1 MQTWRR
7 WERQFRVYFRGAEL
21 DKKLTATQ
29 TAVLLHVD
37 GPDTLEICETFQFN
51 TPTEG
56 EKGKRNNV
64 ESGLTKFRECYN
76 PRKNAVFERRCFS
89 SRNHSEGETT
99 DQWITGL
106 RTKATPCEF
115 GEQRDLLIRDKITF
129 GIRNE
134 TTKERLL
141 REANLTL
148 KSAMDICHA
157 AEASQHQMRTMA
169 VKKVITPTD
178 LDIHS
183 IHTKRM
189 QPEQTSTTKTNGEK
203 PLCRYCGDKH
213 GYSVLA
219 RHESTNRR
227 NG

>member
-157 AEASQHQMRTMA
+157 AEASQHQMRAMA
-169 VKKVITPTD
+169 AEKVMTPNRSGHSQHTYQALATGADKYNEDQWREATLQVLRRQAWVQCTD
-178 LDIHS
+178 
-183 IHTKRM
+183 
-189 QPEQTSTTKTNGEK
+189 Q
-203 PLCRYCGDKH
+203 
-213 GYSVLA
+213 A
-219 RHESTNRR
+219 
-227 NG
+227 